1 MPYVNIRITNESVSK
16 IEKAELVSGVIELLE
31 RVLNKNS
38 KTTIVVID
46 EVETDNWGISGELAL
61 IIHEELLR
69 LGGRAALYACRYE

>member
-46 EVETDNWGISGELAL
+46 EVETDNWGISGELA
-61 IIHEELLR
+61 
-69 LGGRAALYACRYE
+69 